1 MTRRDFI
8 SKSFLT
14 TAGVSMA
21 TALSSCSLSKIKD
34 LNDEIHVGVV
44 GFHRKGAQHIDIF
57 HNLPGVRVVALCD
70 VDQEVLDREVQKFK
84 DRNERIDTYGD
95 VRKMLDDKNID
106 VVVISTPDH
115 WHSLIGIWACQAG
128 KDVYVEKAVSH
139 NIWEGRKL
147 VEAARK
153 YKRIVQTGTQNRS
166 DVGFRQAVA
175 FIKEGNLGKIL
186 CGHGL
191 WFKRRDSIG
200 KVKGPQKI
208 PKQVNYDLWTGP
220 ASLEPLMRKKLHYDW
235 HWNWEIGC
243 GEMGNLGVHQ
253 IDDCRFA
260 MGIKSLPKRVM
271 SLGGRFGYDDDGET
285 PNTHLAFFDYEPAPL
300 IIEMRNLP
308 TRTGV
313 NAMDHLRGVRM
324 GNIIQ
329 CEHGYIAAG
338 RGGGWAYDNNR
349 KKIKQFPGDGGGEHQ
364 ANFIK
369 AVRSRKVDELHVDIL
384 EGHISSAL
392 SHMANISYRIGMSAP
407 TEQIQEVLKE
417 KNKATASFERIK
429 EHLLANDINLEKT
442 PLTLG
447 PWLTMDIEKEKF
459 IGDCSFEANMFLS
472 RNYREPFVVREK
484 I

>member
-208 PKQVNYDLWTGP
+208 PPQINYNLWTGP
-220 ASLEPLMRKKLHYDW
+220 ASLMPLMRKKLHYDW

-308 TRTGV
+308 ARTGV

-329 CEHGYIAAG
+329 CEHGYVAAG
-338 RGGGWAYDNNR
+338 
-349 KKIKQFPGDGGGEHQ
+349 
-364 ANFIK
+364 
-369 AVRSRKVDELHVDIL
+369 
-384 EGHISSAL
+384 
-392 SHMANISYRIGMSAP
+392 
-407 TEQIQEVLKE
+407 
-417 KNKATASFERIK
+417 
-429 EHLLANDINLEKT
+429 
-442 PLTLG
+442 
-447 PWLTMDIEKEKF
+447 
-459 IGDCSFEANMFLS
+459 
-472 RNYREPFVVREK
+472 
-484 I
+484 